1 MAMPNQK
8 VSKQQSGSSKVR
20 KTQGSNTKPKTRKV
34 KLAHYKSFRISKRI
48 KPSNKPLT
56 GSFRLLYRSIR
67 LLFQH
72 WRVFGGAILIY
83 VLLTLLL
90 VKGFGVT
97 SGIGELKQTLTEFF
111 TDQSSSGLI
120 TNITLFSVL
129 LSNVSSAS
137 SEVAGAYQS
146 FLLVLMS
153 LVFIWTLR
161 QVMSDNKKK
170 VTVRDGF
177 YKGVYPLIPFL
188 LVLLVIGLQLLP
200 LGAANFLYATVIAG
214 GLAVTGLEIALW
226 AMLIFLLVL
235 LSLYMLTSSV
245 FALYIVTLPDVRPMV
260 ALRSARE
267 LVRYR
272 RWSVMRKV
280 LFLPLALLVL
290 SALIIIPILIVSP
303 VAAEWL
309 FFVMSMCALAV
320 AHGFLYNLY
329 REML

>member
-1 MAMPNQK
+1 MS
-8 VSKQQSGSSKVR
+8 SKQISKEQRAKSKVG
-20 KTQGSNTKPKTRKV
+20 KTQGSTAKARTRKV
-34 KLAHYKSFRISKRI
+34 RPAHYKSFRISKRI
-48 KPSNKPLT
+48 KPASQPLT

-67 LLFQH
+67 LLFRH

-83 VLLTLLL
+83 LFLTLLL

-97 SGIGELKQTLTEFF
+97 SGIGELKQTLNEFF
-111 TDQSSSGLI
+111 ADQSSSGFI
-120 TNITLFSVL
+120 TNVTLFSVL
-129 LSNVSSAS
+129 LSNANSVS

-146 FLLVLMS
+146 FLLILMS

-161 QVMSDNKKK
+161 QVMSDKKNK
-170 VTVRDGF
+170 VTVKDGF
-177 YKGVYPLIPFL
+177 YKAMYPLIPFV

-200 LGAANFLYATVIAG
+200 LGVANFLYATVISG
-214 GLAVTGLEIALW
+214 GLAVTGLEVALW
-226 AMLIFLLVL
+226 LTLIFLLVL

-280 LFLPLALLVL
+280 VFMPIALLL
-290 SALIIIPILIVSP
+290 ISALIIIPILIVSP
-303 VAAEWL
+303 VVAEWL

-320 AHGFLYNLY
+320 AHGFLYSLY